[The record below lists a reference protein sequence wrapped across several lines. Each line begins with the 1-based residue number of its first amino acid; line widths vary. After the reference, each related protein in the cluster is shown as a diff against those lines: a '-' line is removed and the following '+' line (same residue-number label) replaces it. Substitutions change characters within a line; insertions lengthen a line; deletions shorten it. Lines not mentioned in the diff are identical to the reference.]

1 MGDGTMWDR
10 NGLHVW
16 AELRPDGT
24 LVIQGQDLSSG
35 PFGASEYEYGI
46 TVQRADVPRVVEALG
61 GPVGADVVGLLVANG
76 EAIVHAGELTWSKS
90 LGITP
95 EFSSRSDFADDSF
108 EVSAAPASPPKV
120 GVPGDQA
127 PRRPPEEPSH
137 PEVHE
142 SSVDDV
148 DTEGLVLTSEDRALF
163 ENEWGLVPGEWS
175 DRDIL
180 LAMGLGWF

>member
-1 MGDGTMWDR
+1 M
-10 NGLHVW
+10 
-16 AELRPDGT
+16 
-24 LVIQGQDLSSG
+24 
-35 PFGASEYEYGI
+35 
-46 TVQRADVPRVVEALG
+46 
-61 GPVGADVVGLLVANG
+61 
-76 EAIVHAGELTWSKS
+76 
-90 LGITP
+90 
-95 EFSSRSDFADDSF
+95 
-108 EVSAAPASPPKV
+108 

-142 SSVDDV
+142 SSADDV